1 MMYNMYIDIKKKCL
15 GAFQVCRPP
24 ANAVAHASKKN
35 RKKEEKKVYR
45 YKEKNVLGRFKSTQ
59 N

>member
-15 GAFQVCRPP
+15 GAFQSVDHLPTLSLTH
-24 ANAVAHASKKN
+24 VKKN